1 MGVGGGWRGEQ
12 ERGLLQLLQSGVL
25 EHQEFL
31 GTLRELGEAG
41 QRLCC
46 VLRIFQHIPSLE
58 NCLHDP
64 SLFLH
69 KVSTPSGRSRD
80 RTT

>member
-12 ERGLLQLLQSGVL
+12 ERDSSNYCSQVS
-25 EHQEFL
+25 QEFL

-58 NCLHDP
+58 NCLRP
-64 SLFLH
+64 FSVFA
-69 KVSTPSGRSRD
+69 
-80 RTT
+80 